1 MEANER
7 ISYANEKI
15 EWVVKDAGQSEKIE

>member
-1 MEANER
+1 MVANER